1 VIGIIVMLIGVG
13 AIASVFLMKERISR
27 DVSWSPYTIV
37 VKGGTSNSTY
47 YHTAIGG
54 EPSLLGN
61 LSVHGGD
68 IYFAVRGD
76 GFEGLNKHVEQF
88 YEFSIEDVWRSAQ
101 YDFVFNNTHSEQDKT
116 VSFNLREE
124 VTVPQY
130 PLLGTVGFFILIP
143 LGIIIS
149 IVGLVHKQR
158 K

>member
-1 VIGIIVMLIGVG
+1 MLIGVG

-37 VKGGTSNSTY
+37 VKGGTSNSTH
-47 YHTAIGG
+47 YHTAIHDK
-54 EPSLLGN
+54 PSLLGN

-76 GFEGLNKHVEQF
+76 GFEGLNKHVEHF
-88 YEFSIEDVWRSAQ
+88 YEFSIEDAWTSAQ

-124 VTVPQY
+124 VTDSPY
-130 PLLGTVGFFILIP
+130 SLLGTVGFIMLTP
-143 LGIIIS
+143 LGITIS
-149 IVGLVHKQR
+149 IVGLLHKQR